1 MRITIKIP
9 ASELSFEVL
18 FMAGI
23 SKSAILIGAL
33 LLMIV
38 AVAVVRFLVHELVR
52 FIEIS
57 AILVLII
64 LALAWLVARRSGQPG
79 ASKP

>member
-1 MRITIKIP
+1 M
-9 ASELSFEVL
+9 V
-18 FMAGI
+18 GI
-23 SKSAILIGAL
+23 SKSAILLGAL

-38 AVAVVRFLVHELVR
+38 AIAIVRFLVHELIR

-64 LALAWLVARRSGQPG
+64 LVLAWLVARKSGQPG
-79 ASKP
+79 TSKL